1 MENNEQFNDPT
12 MMDSSVGSSY
22 EGTPNGTEKAFA
34 VLAYFG
40 LLWLI
45 GLLKAPENESPYV
58 KNHVNNG
65 IVLTIVGVA
74 SGIIAAIPV
83 IGWIVSGVVG
93 VASLVFAI
101 IGIVKAC
108 QNTTYILPLI
118 GDKFVLVK

>member
-1 MENNEQFNDPT
+1 
-12 MMDSSVGSSY
+12 MDSSVNSSF

-45 GLLKAPENESPYV
+45 GLLKAPENQSPYV

-74 SGIIAAIPV
+74 SGVIAAIPV
-83 IGWIVSGVVG
+83 IGWIVSAVVG